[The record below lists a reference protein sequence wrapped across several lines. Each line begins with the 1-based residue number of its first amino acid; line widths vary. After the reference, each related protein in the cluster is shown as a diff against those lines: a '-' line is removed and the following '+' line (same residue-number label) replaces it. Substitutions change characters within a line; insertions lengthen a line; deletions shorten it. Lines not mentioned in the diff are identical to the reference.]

1 MAINPQMKGKKGPS
15 AVSRIEIYSPE
26 APSPASG
33 RSELL
38 AFKEHLQTD
47 KKSQY
52 TVRQYRI
59 IAGLFLDW
67 IKKKPGDVTAEDLE
81 IYKRY
86 LSLDKK
92 YAKTS
97 LYLSIKA
104 LQAFFRFLEM
114 DVAEDLKPPKR
125 GEPIPRYL
133 SEGEMATLLKAAAED
148 DRNEAII
155 LTLGYTGLR
164 LGELCALNVED
175 VDFADDVITVKS
187 GKGDK
192 GRIVLMEERTKE
204 SLGQYLQARRATAG
218 PLFVSTKGRRIN
230 YKAVERL
237 IDKYSKKAGIIK
249 RVTPHVLRH
258 TLATS
263 LLRRGADIRI
273 IQQLLGHAS
282 VATTQI
288 YTHVDDRALKDAYK
302 RAKPQ
307 Y

>member
-1 MAINPQMKGKKGPS
+1 MPKNPAIRRKKAKI
-15 AVSRIEIYSPE
+15 AVSRSEMPPAGRPRAVLRPE
-26 APSPASG
+26 
-33 RSELL
+33 LQD
-38 AFKEHLQTD
+38 FKEHLQSD
-47 KKSQY
+47 KKSPF

-59 IAGLFLDW
+59 IVGLFLDW
-67 IKKKPGDVTAEDLE
+67 IKKAPRDVSAEDLE
-81 IYKRY
+81 VYKRY

-97 LYLSIKA
+97 LYLTVKG
-104 LQAFFRFLEM
+104 LQAFFRFLGM

-125 GEPIPRYL
+125 GEPIPKYL
-133 SEGEMATLLKAAAED
+133 SEGEMSALLKAAAD
-148 DRNEAII
+148 DGRDEAII

-175 VDFADDVITVKS
+175 VDFADEVITVRS

-192 GRIVLMEERTKE
+192 GRIVLMEERTRDA
-204 SLGQYLQARRATAG
+204 LGEHLKARKASAG

-237 IDKYSKKAGIIK
+237 IEKYAKRAGIIK

-288 YTHVDDRALKDAYK
+288 YTHVDDRALKDAYR

>member
-1 MAINPQMKGKKGPS
+1 M
-15 AVSRIEIYSPE
+15 
-26 APSPASG
+26 
-33 RSELL
+33 
-38 AFKEHLQTD
+38 
-47 KKSQY
+47 
-52 TVRQYRI
+52 
-59 IAGLFLDW
+59 IARMFLEW
-67 IKKKPGDVTAEDLE
+67 IKKRPRDVRPEDLE
-81 IYKRY
+81 LYKQY
-86 LSLDKK
+86 LSLNKN

-114 DVAEDLKPPKR
+114 DVGEGLKPPKR
-125 GEPIPRYL
+125 GEPIPKYL
-133 SEGEMATLLKAAAED
+133 SENEMAALIGAAGDDSRDKA
-148 DRNEAII
+148 IL

-164 LGELCALNVED
+164 LGELCALNIED
-175 VDFADDVITVKS
+175 IDFSDDIITVRS

-192 GRIVLMEERTKE
+192 GRIVLMEERTKGAV
-204 SLGQYLQARRATAG
+204 SDYLKARKASSG
-218 PLFVSTKGRRIN
+218 PLFTSTRGRRIN

-237 IDKYSKKAGIIK
+237 IDKYSGKAGIIK

-288 YTHVDDRALKDAYK
+288 YTHVDDRALKDAYR
-302 RAKPQ
+302 RAKPG

>member
-1 MAINPQMKGKKGPS
+1 
-15 AVSRIEIYSPE
+15 
-26 APSPASG
+26 
-33 RSELL
+33 L
-38 AFKEHLQTD
+38 
-47 KKSQY
+47 
-52 TVRQYRI
+52 TV
-59 IAGLFLDW
+59 
-67 IKKKPGDVTAEDLE
+67 
-81 IYKRY
+81 
-86 LSLDKK
+86 
-92 YAKTS
+92 
-97 LYLSIKA
+97 KA

-125 GEPIPRYL
+125 GEPLPKYL
-133 SEGEMATLLKAAAED
+133 SEGEMAMLLKMAAED
-148 DRNEAII
+148 GRDAAII
-155 LTLGYTGLR
+155 LTLGYTGMR

-175 VDFADDVITVKS
+175 IDFADEIITIRS

-192 GRIVLMEERTKE
+192 GRIVLIEERTKE
-204 SLGQYLQARRATAG
+204 ALGQYLNARRAISG
-218 PLFVSTKGRRIN
+218 PLFVSTRGRRIN

-288 YTHVDDRALKDAYK
+288 YTHVDDRALRDAYRK
-302 RAKPQ
+302 AKPG

>member
-1 MAINPQMKGKKGPS
+1 MAKTIRPAGKKPS
-15 AVSRIEIYSPE
+15 LAFSRTEIPDLDDRSRPRT
-26 APSPASG
+26 
-33 RSELL
+33 RSELQ

-47 KKSQY
+47 KKSPY

-59 IAGLFLDW
+59 IVGLFLNW
-67 IKKKPGDVTAEDLE
+67 IKKAPRDVTADDLE

-86 LSLDKK
+86 LSLDKR

-97 LYLSIKA
+97 LYLTVKA
-104 LQAFFRFLEM
+104 LQAFFRYLEM

-125 GEPIPRYL
+125 GEPIPKYL
-133 SEGEMATLLKAAAED
+133 SEGEMAALLKAAADD
-148 DRNEAII
+148 DRDEAII

-164 LGELCALNVED
+164 LGELCALDVED
-175 VDFADDVITVKS
+175 VDFADEVVTVKS

-192 GRIVLMEERTKE
+192 GRIVLMEERMKGA
-204 SLGQYLQARRATAG
+204 LGKYLQARRAASG

-237 IDKYSKKAGIIK
+237 IEKYSKEAGIIK

-288 YTHVDDRALKDAYK
+288 YTHVDDRALKDAYRK
-302 RAKPQ
+302 AKPQ

>member
-1 MAINPQMKGKKGPS
+1 MAKHISQRAKKAQK
-15 AVSRIEIYSPE
+15 AVSRSQILVPTDRSRPPGRPE
-26 APSPASG
+26 V
-33 RSELL
+33 RE
-38 AFKEHLQTD
+38 FTEHLQTD
-47 KKSQY
+47 KKSPY

-67 IKKKPGDVTAEDLE
+67 IKKAPRAVTADDLE

-86 LSLDKK
+86 LSLDRK

-97 LYLSIKA
+97 LYLTVKA

-114 DVAEDLKPPKR
+114 DVAEGLKPPKR
-125 GEPIPRYL
+125 GEPIPKYL
-133 SEGEMATLLKAAAED
+133 SEGEMSALLKSAAGD
-148 DRNEAII
+148 SRDEAII

-175 VDFADDVITVKS
+175 VDFADEVITVRS

-192 GRIVLMEERTKE
+192 GRIVLMEERTKAA
-204 SLGQYLQARRATAG
+204 LGGHLAARKAASG
-218 PLFVSTKGRRIN
+218 PLFVSTRGRRIN

-237 IDKYSKKAGIIK
+237 IDRYAKKAGIIK

-282 VATTQI
+282 VATTQV
-288 YTHVDDRALKDAYK
+288 YTHVDDRALKDAYRK
-302 RAKPQ
+302 ARPE

>member
-1 MAINPQMKGKKGPS
+1 MAKNTRPRRKKAAEAIS
-15 AVSRIEIYSPE
+15 TSEISTSGDR
-26 APSPASG
+26 SPASG

-52 TVRQYRI
+52 TVRQYRM
-59 IAGLFLDW
+59 IAALFLSW
-67 IKKKPGDVTAEDLE
+67 IKKQPKDVTAEDLE
-81 IYKRY
+81 VYKRY

-97 LYLSIKA
+97 LYLTVKG
-104 LQAFFRFLEM
+104 LQQFFRFLEM
-114 DVAEDLKPPKR
+114 EVAEGLKPPKR
-125 GEPIPRYL
+125 GDPIPKYL
-133 SEGEMATLLKAAAED
+133 SEGEMRELLKAAATD
-148 DRNEAII
+148 IRDNAII
-155 LTLGYTGLR
+155 LTLGYTGMR

-175 VDFADDVITVKS
+175 VDFADEIITVKS

-192 GRIVLMEERTKE
+192 GRIVLIDERTKE
-204 SLGQYLQARRATAG
+204 ALGQYLKARRASSG
-218 PLFVSTKGRRIN
+218 PLFVSIKDRRIN

-263 LLRRGADIRI
+263 LIRRGADIRI

-288 YTHVDDRALKDAYK
+288 YTHVDDRALRDAYRK
-302 RAKPQ
+302 AKPG